1 MQEPEDWVALAVQR
15 GCYHYFNQ
23 RKAKA
28 ISLEDFSDEEL
39 AALLLSVANKYDPML
54 IRVAGQL
61 LSAPGTDIKTLIQLC
76 RRENALTPLAWIVQA
91 AAETE
96 PDAPF
101 WKELNRQINDHS
113 GRKITFPEAVFP
125 HPSRFRVESGFQRF
139 AAKKAIEK
147 LWLRPTPKSS

>member
-39 AALLLSVANKYDPML
+39 AVLLLSVANKYDPML
-54 IRVAGQL
+54 IRAAAQL

-76 RRENALTPLAWIVQA
+76 RREKALTPLPWSVEA
-91 AAETE
+91 AAETD
-96 PDAPF
+96 PQPPF
-101 WKELNRQINDHS
+101 RTELNR
-113 GRKITFPEAVFP
+113 TFL
-125 HPSRFRVESGFQRF
+125 HHTQS
-139 AAKKAIEK
+139 
-147 LWLRPTPKSS
+147 